1 MHVECI
7 THCVLESGIKIKPPP
22 PKISRKSACANEA
35 GDASLLCI
43 VYHKMQMS
51 RCWLHSYTNSYI
63 CLSFFVG
70 ENVHNII
77 LSLNCF
83 SVTEGQRWKPAC
95 KCSFSLLI
103 LELVMVNLSAL
114 WICVLVLEMEET
126 YFSTHKCANMNTNRD
141 NRQTMPLTTF
151 GHNPF

>member
-1 MHVECI
+1 MRHTSPFCYSLWLVHAKCI
-7 THCVLESGIKIKPPP
+7 THCALESGIKIKPPP
-22 PKISRKSACANEA
+22 LKISRKSACTNEA
-35 GDASLLCI
+35 GDALLLCI

-51 RCWLHSYTNSYI
+51 QCWLHSYTNSYI

-95 KCSFSLLI
+95 ECSFFLSSYWSLFIVKLI
-103 LELVMVNLSAL
+103 SK
-114 WICVLVLEMEET
+114 CVFWYLKKRRNVFQQLEMC
-126 YFSTHKCANMNTNRD
+126 K
-141 NRQTMPLTTF
+141 
-151 GHNPF
+151 